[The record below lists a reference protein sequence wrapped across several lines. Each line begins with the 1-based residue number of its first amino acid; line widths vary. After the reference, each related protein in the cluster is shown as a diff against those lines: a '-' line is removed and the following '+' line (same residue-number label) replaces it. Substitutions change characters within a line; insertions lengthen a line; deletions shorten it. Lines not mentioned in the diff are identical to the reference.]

1 MKEWK
6 MKEFLFF
13 VVILLVTTVL
23 AFPNLAK
30 AASNKTIK
38 IGAGYPLS
46 GYLSWLGEYYKK
58 AALLQVDI
66 INKSGGIKGQS
77 LELVVYDDQ
86 SSPEEAVRL
95 ARRMVSKDRVVAI
108 TGTSTV
114 SITGA
119 VSSFANKSKIAAV
132 LHSGY
137 DLKPEKEPFTFNTAH
152 PTFFAVARPF
162 MYLKKEGITRIA
174 LFMPIGA
181 LGEIGIK
188 NAKKA
193 ASQYGLEIIG
203 TERFDVKAPDVT
215 APLSKIRA
223 LKPEAVFSF
232 CTGQPAALV
241 ARNMNQLNF
250 NVPLIVSHGNATP
263 GFLKLTAGLPIK
275 ILVPTGK
282 IMAVESVP
290 ENDPSKKVLV
300 EFNNLHMKRYGE
312 PANYFS
318 GLAADAVSLI
328 AEGMR
333 IGGSTDRIKIRDGI
347 EKVKGFTR
355 LGGVYSMSP
364 TDHYGTRIED
374 MIVITIKDGKWRLLR

>member
-1 MKEWK
+1 MKEGK
-6 MKEFLFF
+6 MKVFL
-13 VVILLVTTVL
+13 VSIVILLVTIV
-23 AFPNLAK
+23 FVYPNIAK
-30 AASNKTIK
+30 AASNKSIK

-58 AALLQVDI
+58 AALLQVGI
-66 INKSGGIKGQS
+66 INKSGGINGQR
-77 LELVVYDDQ
+77 LELLVYDDQ

-95 ARRMVSKDRVVAI
+95 ARRMISKDRVVAI

-114 SITGA
+114 PITGA
-119 VSSFANKSKIAAV
+119 VSSFANKSKIPAV

-137 DLKPEKEPFTFNTAH
+137 DLKPDKEPFTFNTAH

-193 ASQYGLEIIG
+193 AAQYGLTLIG
-203 TERFDVKAPDVT
+203 TERFNIKAPDVT
-215 APLSKIRA
+215 APLSKVRA
-223 LKPEAVFSF
+223 LKPGAVFSF

-275 ILVPTGK
+275 ILVPSGK

-290 ENDPSKKVLV
+290 GNDPCKKVLD
-300 EFNNLHMKRYGE
+300 EFNKLHTERYGE

-328 AEGMR
+328 AEGIR
-333 IGGSTDRIKIRDGI
+333 ISGSTDPKKIRGGI
-347 EKVKGFTR
+347 EKVKGLAG
-355 LGGVYSMSP
+355 LGGVYTMKP
-364 TDHYGTRIED
+364 DDHYGTRIED
-374 MIVITIKDGKWRLLR
+374 MIVITIKDGKWYLLR